1 MSDNEVT
8 PESKPRRRAAGRPAG
23 PPVDAPADKADKA
36 PDLRSQ
42 GYEIFDLSASRSS
55 CLQVRVFVMNPKK

>member
-23 PPVDAPADKADKA
+23 PPVDAPAEKADKA
-36 PDLRSQ
+36 PARLLPRRRRQ
-42 GYEIFDLSASRSS
+42 LLKRHQ
-55 CLQVRVFVMNPKK
+55 LQFQFSNLLQ